1 MTNKSIF
8 PCGFVSPEF
17 LSGKP
22 KNAPILL
29 GFSGG
34 PDSAALLSLLL
45 KWRELTGAPI
55 YAAHIDHMIRD
66 GEHERDRKF
75 CERVTFEGGV
85 KLFTLIADLPKIAR
99 ESGESLE
106 TAARRVRYGFFNK
119 IMKENGIEILA
130 TAHNADDNLETI
142 LLNLTR
148 GSGLKGMRGIP
159 PTREIEGGTVIRPIL
174 GMSKDEI
181 LAYCEENSVEY
192 VIDSTNAVADCS
204 RNIIRLKVIPELKSI
219 NPSVVKTAKRL
230 SDSVRDDE
238 KYFDELADSFL
249 EGKNDFIALDALGAI
264 PDVSVKTRIIQKL
277 GGSGLETVHIESI
290 LKLAE
295 KGEPHSSVS
304 LPDKKRAV
312 IENGRLV
319 FEDDTK
325 ESPAEYTEI
334 QLKEGEN
341 PFFHSVLRVSSQ
353 SERNVYK
360 SETQAAIA
368 SDKIIGSLVA
378 RNRQAGDRIFLRG
391 MHRSVK
397 KLLCDAK
404 IPLELR
410 DKLPIVCDGDGIVFI
425 PYIGVRDGMSA
436 KNSEKKTYITLI
448 SGYNKEEV

>member
-55 YAAHIDHMIRD
+55 YAAHIDHMIRE

-75 CERVTFEGGV
+75 CEKITFENRV
-85 KLFTLIADLPKIAR
+85 KLFTLIADLPKIAK

-119 IMKENGIEILA
+119 IMKENSIEILA
-130 TAHNADDNLETI
+130 TAHNADDNLETL

-181 LAYCEENSVEY
+181 LAYCAENSVEY
-192 VIDSTNAVADCS
+192 VVDSTNAVADCS
-204 RNIIRLKVIPELKSI
+204 RNIIRLNVIPELKAI

-230 SDSVRDDE
+230 SDTVREDE
-238 KYFDELADSFL
+238 KYFDELANGFL
-249 EGKNDFIALDALGAI
+249 KGKNDFVALSALDSI
-264 PDVSVKTRIIQKL
+264 PDLSVKTRIIQKL
-277 GGSGLETVHIESI
+277 GGSGLETVHIDSI

-295 KGEPHSSVS
+295 KGEPHSRVS

-312 IENGRLV
+312 IENGRLI
-319 FEDDTK
+319 FEDDVAD
-325 ESPAEYTEI
+325 EPAERTEI
-334 QLKEGEN
+334 MLNEGEN
-341 PFFHSVLRVSSQ
+341 SFFHSVLLVNSQ
-353 SERNVYK
+353 SERNIYK

-368 SDKIIGSLVA
+368 SDKIIGSLIA
-378 RNRQAGDRIFLRG
+378 RNRQAGDKIFIRG

-397 KLLCDAK
+397 KLMCDAK
-404 IPLELR
+404 IPTDMR
-410 DKLPIVCDGDGIVFI
+410 DRLPIVCDGNGIVFI
-425 PYIGVRDGMSA
+425 PYIGTRDGMNA

>member
-1 MTNKSIF
+1 MTDKQLFN
-8 PCGFVSPEF
+8 CGFVSPDI

-22 KNAPILL
+22 KDAPILL

-34 PDSAALLSLLL
+34 PDSAALLSLLV
-45 KWRELTGAPI
+45 KWRELTGSPI
-55 YAAHIDHMIRD
+55 YAAHIDHLIREN
-66 GEHERDRKF
+66 EHERDLKF
-75 CERVTFEGGV
+75 CEKIASSYGV
-85 KLFTLIADLPKIAR
+85 KLFSLVADLPTIAK

-106 TAARRVRYGFFNK
+106 TAARRVRYDFFNK

-130 TAHNADDNLETI
+130 TAHNADDNLETL
-142 LLNLTR
+142 LLNITR
-148 GSGLKGMRGIP
+148 GSGLKGIRGIP
-159 PTREIEGGTVIRPIL
+159 PVREIESGVVIRPIL
-174 GMSKDEI
+174 GMSKAEI
-181 LAYCEENSVEY
+181 LSYCEENSVEY
-192 VIDSTNAVADCS
+192 VVDSTNAVADCS

-249 EGKNDFIALDALGAI
+249 DGKNDLIALSALNAI

-277 GGSGLETVHIESI
+277 GGDGLETVHIKSI
-290 LKLAE
+290 LKLADE
-295 KGEPHSSVS
+295 GVPHSSIS

-312 IENGRLV
+312 IDNGRLF

-325 ESPAEYTEI
+325 EAPTEYTEI
-334 QLKEGEN
+334 QLREGEN
-341 PFFHSVLRVSSQ
+341 PFFHSVLLISSQ
-353 SERNVYK
+353 NERNIYK
-360 SETQAAIA
+360 SEIQATIA

-378 RNRQAGDRIFLRG
+378 RNRQSGDKIFLRG

-397 KLLCDAK
+397 KLMCDAK
-404 IPLELR
+404 IPARLR
-410 DKLPIVCDGDGIVFI
+410 DKLPIVCDSDGIVFI

>member
-8 PCGFVSPEF
+8 PLGFVSPES

-22 KNAPILL
+22 ANAPILI

>member
-1 MTNKSIF
+1 L
-8 PCGFVSPEF
+8 GFVSPES

-22 KNAPILL
+22 ANAPILI